1 MKRNMNKFIFACAMT
16 MLTFAAQAS
25 GTYDLDFEAQKSQYP
40 DMIVSWQVVND
51 VPQVCAQA
59 AAIRGIRARYNPHMI
74 ACALT
79 HRNGTACIIF
89 TQKKLSLAILG
100 HELRHCFE
108 GAWHD

>member
-1 MKRNMNKFIFACAMT
+1 MKYLIVTLIVFLLGWQPAY
-16 MLTFAAQAS
+16 AS
-25 GTYDLDFEAQKSQYP
+25 GTYDLDFEAQDKGYL

-59 AAIRGIRARYNPHMI
+59 AAIRGIRAQYNPHMI

-89 TQKKLSLAILG
+89 TQKKLSLAVLG

-108 GAWHD
+108 GAWHP